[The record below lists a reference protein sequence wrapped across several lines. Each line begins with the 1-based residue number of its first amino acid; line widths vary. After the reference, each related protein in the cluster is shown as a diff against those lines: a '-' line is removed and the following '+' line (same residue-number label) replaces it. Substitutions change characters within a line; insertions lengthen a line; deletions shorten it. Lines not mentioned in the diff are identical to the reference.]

1 MGIPSLRLRGD
12 YLAIVTLGFAEII
25 RIIILNID
33 RVGGATGFRGAVPP
47 WEGRPI
53 IPLYA
58 NFIWIGGFAVITIV
72 VVYNIVHSDI
82 GRALISIREDELAA
96 EAMGINTTRYKVLA
110 FVISSAF
117 AGHCRRAVRT
127 LPPVSA
133 HERFPVHPLDRDH
146 HHDRARRNGIDHRR
160 GARRD
165 CDHDSARVAAP
176 AARRSHHYRLV
187 IYSALLVVIMLTRPQ
202 GVMGAREFGIPWL
215 KRAQQRR
222 PEGDKPAGEKGVPIA
237 QQTSSP
243 AMDRATRSENT
254 GKRTWRKRSTKTNGE
269 HPLRTSKCT
278 IRFGGLVAVNE
289 LDMNVREGEIY
300 GLIGPNGAGK
310 TTIFNLLTG
319 VYEPTPASF
328 TSRARRID
336 GLKPYEISRRGVSRT
351 FQNIRLFPS
360 MSVLENVMTA
370 CHRHA
375 KQNLLDAVLRLPRF
389 ERDEREHREFAMELL
404 EIFDLAR
411 FKDEG
416 GTSLP
421 YGSQR
426 RLEIV
431 RALAT
436 RPKLLLLDEPAAGMN
451 PSEQEDLMKLIKQI
465 RDRFGLTIL
474 LVEHNMKVVMGVC
487 ERIQVVDYGK
497 SIASAFPR
505 RSRTIRK

>member
-1 MGIPSLRLRGD
+1 M
-12 YLAIVTLGFAEII
+12 AE
-25 RIIILNID
+25 
-33 RVGGATGFRGAVPP
+33 
-47 WEGRPI
+47 E
-53 IPLYA
+53 
-58 NFIWIGGFAVITIV
+58 
-72 VVYNIVHSDI
+72 
-82 GRALISIREDELAA
+82 
-96 EAMGINTTRYKVLA
+96 
-110 FVISSAF
+110 
-117 AGHCRRAVRT
+117 
-127 LPPVSA
+127 
-133 HERFPVHPLDRDH
+133 
-146 HHDRARRNGIDHRR
+146 
-160 GARRD
+160 
-165 CDHDSARVAAP
+165 
-176 AARRSHHYRLV
+176 
-187 IYSALLVVIMLTRPQ
+187 
-202 GVMGAREFGIPWL
+202 
-215 KRAQQRR
+215 
-222 PEGDKPAGEKGVPIA
+222 
-237 QQTSSP
+237 
-243 AMDRATRSENT
+243 
-254 GKRTWRKRSTKTNGE
+254 KTNGE
-269 HPLRTSKCT
+269 HRLKTNKCT

-289 LDMNVREGEIY
+289 LDMHVRDGEIY

-319 VYEPTPASF
+319 VYMPTSGELF
-328 TSRARRID
+328 FQGQRID
-336 GLKPYEISRRGVSRT
+336 GLKPYEISRLGVSRT

-389 ERDEREHREFAMELL
+389 ERDEREHRAFAMELL

-451 PSEQEDLMKLIKQI
+451 PSEQEDLMNLIKQI

-497 SIASAFPR
+497 SIALGLPEEIKNNPKVIEAYLGD
-505 RSRTIRK
+505 